1 MTIPNSDQAP
11 ASLSTLEQPARL
23 FMESPTFA
31 FTMTR
36 RGLLTE
42 VNRAWVTQLGHP
54 REVSRGAPL
63 STFVAPQCLP
73 PMAALQKSVVESG
86 ESGQVEIS
94 LLAHDGRE
102 VRVVMAMSWLDGAGG
117 QGGLLR
123 GHAMDVTSR
132 YVVEALRE
140 QCASRARSANEI
152 KNTFLANMGHE
163 LRTPLNSILGYAQL
177 LMQGELEATQRR
189 GVEVIYKSG
198 EHLIELINSVLDMSR
213 IELGHVELI
222 EEDFDLNAFLENL
235 KALVQVRL
243 DAKQLTLVL
252 ADSPD
257 LPRVVRG
264 DVRKLRQVLLNLLS
278 NAIKFTDSGVITL
291 RVSPAITDAQL
302 YFEVSDTGVGI
313 PPEKLDAIFE
323 PFQRLQTGVAG
334 VGLGLAIS
342 SQLVRLMGGELKV
355 ESDPG
360 VGSRFHF
367 RCPLPESSA
376 QAPRNSQ
383 GVGQVPLGY
392 EGRRRRVLVA
402 DDEPENRRL
411 MEQLLAPMGFEVQL
425 VSDGAQAIEA
435 VVHEA
440 PDAVLL
446 DLVMPVMDGF
456 EAAHWLRSR
465 PETRDTFIVALSAS
479 VLEDARDESI
489 QAGCDAF
496 LNKPIRL
503 KTLCDTLQQG
513 LDLTWIEATGDNEG
527 LEQHGEESAEPAS
540 RPPSAH
546 LAELRA
552 AAGKGRIMHMRQA
565 LAELQERCGASHG
578 PFLTKLNAAVRAFDT
593 AAVLHLTS

>member
-102 VRVVMAMSWLDGAGG
+102 VRVVLAMSWLDGAGG
-117 QGGLLR
+117 QGGLLL

-235 KALVQVRL
+235 RALVQVRL

>member
-117 QGGLLR
+117 QGGLLL